1 MGLLL
6 DRTRVVLL
14 RPQLPENVGMVA
26 RSMAHFG
33 LRRLV
38 LAGPLCDPLDPKA
51 IATSAGHE
59 AILEAAELVAD
70 LDAALAGASLVV
82 GTTARQSDAPDIKPV
97 GPEWA
102 AQAAGRH
109 AAHGELVLLF
119 GPERT
124 GLTKEELRRC
134 TEIATIPHASSSACL
149 NLAMAAT
156 VFGHAWYAV
165 DQSGL
170 AEGLASAHAA
180 PQADGQEPPG
190 GPTEPGADAHPG
202 PSVAAVAAREGASDL
217 GGLLV
222 GALAIAG
229 MVKPHEAASKAHALR
244 RIFAR
249 ARLDRNEE
257 AMIAGLARA
266 AARAMGSGL
275 PEGLR

>member
-14 RPQLPENVGMVA
+14 RPQLPENLGMVA

-33 LRRLV
+33 LQRLV
-38 LAGPLCDPLDPKA
+38 LVAPLCEPLDPRA
-51 IATSAGHE
+51 VATSAGHE
-59 AILEAAELVAD
+59 AVLAAAELQPD
-70 LDAALAGASLVV
+70 LEAALAGAALVV

-97 GPEWA
+97 GPEA
-102 AQAAGRH
+102 AAALAADH
-109 AAHGELVLLF
+109 AAAGELVLLF

-149 NLAMAAT
+149 NLAMALT
-156 VFGHAWYAV
+156 VFGHAWHGLDLTGRAEALA
-165 DQSGL
+165 QGL
-170 AEGLASAHAA
+170 ATPPAEGEA
-180 PQADGQEPPG
+180 PEAQGL
-190 GPTEPGADAHPG
+190 
-202 PSVAAVAAREGASDL
+202 SVGSVAAREGVTDL

-275 PEGLR
+275 PPGLG